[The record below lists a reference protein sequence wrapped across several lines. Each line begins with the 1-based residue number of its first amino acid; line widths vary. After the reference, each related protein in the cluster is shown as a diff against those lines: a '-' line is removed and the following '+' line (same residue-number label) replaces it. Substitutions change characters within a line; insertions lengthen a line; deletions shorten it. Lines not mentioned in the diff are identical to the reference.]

1 MVIDKWT
8 RTSNNNSLAIPLLGH
23 KSKET
28 FSELKKQYERLK
40 NLNHKFKK
48 KSTHPTSTGQNNQA
62 NDSEIIDSPNIKEYV
77 DNISS
82 ILFSINELISE
93 NNNYEE
99 EKKDKENKE
108 IDSILEQILL
118 EYSLFKNNIKEID
131 ENINTNNNLD
141 INSNISECQMVAEQI
156 NKILQKDKNEENNI
170 VIQEPRRININ
181 NGNINRNI
189 DRGHIN
195 LLTCRREYNN
205 SVEIVKNNIQ
215 YTFEEDGL
223 SNGVKLSL
231 FFMIVLFVLFIC
243 YICIS

>member
-28 FSELKKQYERLK
+28 FSELKKEYERLK

-48 KSTHPTSTGQNNQA
+48 NSYHCSSKGQNNLA
-62 NDSEIIDSPNIKEYV
+62 NDPEIIDYTNIKVYV
-77 DNISS
+77 DNICS

-93 NNNYEE
+93 NNNYKKEQIYKE
-99 EKKDKENKE
+99 EKE
-108 IDSILEQILL
+108 INSILEKILL
-118 EYSLFKNNIKEID
+118 EYDLFMNNIKEI
-131 ENINTNNNLD
+131 EEKINTNNNID
-141 INSNISECQMVAEQI
+141 INSNISECQMIIEQI
-156 NKILQKDKNEENNI
+156 NKKLKKDKIEENNV
-170 VIQEPRRININ
+170 VIQEPRRN
-181 NGNINRNI
+181 NATNNNINRNI

-205 SVEIVKNNIQ
+205 SVEVVKNNIQ

-223 SNGVKLSL
+223 SNGIKLSL
-231 FFMIVLFVLFIC
+231 FFMVVLFVLFIC

>member
-1 MVIDKWT
+1 MK
-8 RTSNNNSLAIPLLGH
+8 
-23 KSKET
+23 
-28 FSELKKQYERLK
+28 
-40 NLNHKFKK
+40 
-48 KSTHPTSTGQNNQA
+48 
-62 NDSEIIDSPNIKEYV
+62 NIKET
-77 DNISS
+77 
-82 ILFSINELISE
+82 
-93 NNNYEE
+93 
-99 EKKDKENKE
+99 
-108 IDSILEQILL
+108 
-118 EYSLFKNNIKEID
+118 D
-131 ENINTNNNLD
+131 ENINTNNNFD

-156 NKILQKDKNEENNI
+156 NKKLQKDKNEENNI
-170 VIQEPRRININ
+170 IIQEPRRININ

-223 SNGVKLSL
+223 SNGIRRSL